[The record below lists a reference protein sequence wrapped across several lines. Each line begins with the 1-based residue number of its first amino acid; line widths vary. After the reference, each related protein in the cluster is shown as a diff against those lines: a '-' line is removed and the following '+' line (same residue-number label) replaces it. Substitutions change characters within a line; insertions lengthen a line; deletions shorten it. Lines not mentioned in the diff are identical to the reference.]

1 MTSVHRSHEEQTPI
15 SPSEDAVG
23 AWDAASARDYLEY
36 SLSQELETFA
46 QLYGADALVQQLAS
60 EGRRLGFRV
69 QPEGM

>member
-1 MTSVHRSHEEQTPI
+1 MPSLHGSHEEHTPI

-46 QLYGADALVQQLAS
+46 QLYGADALVQQLAN
-60 EGRRLGFRV
+60 EGQRLGFQV
-69 QPEGM
+69 WPEGV